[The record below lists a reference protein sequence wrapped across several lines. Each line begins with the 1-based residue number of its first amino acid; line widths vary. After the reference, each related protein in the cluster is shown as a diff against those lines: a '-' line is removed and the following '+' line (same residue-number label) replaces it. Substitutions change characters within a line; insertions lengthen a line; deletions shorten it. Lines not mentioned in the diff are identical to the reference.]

1 MTGVA
6 KMAKGKFSGLTCIK
20 EHFDVT
26 YRKNKKETKDKYAA
40 VLYNINTLVRENGYS
55 DNPRE
60 YDEETI
66 QFIVDYW
73 NSQQLAV
80 STKDWILKLLTRWN
94 LILKSPAQN

>member
-1 MTGVA
+1 MLQSSTT
-6 KMAKGKFSGLTCIK
+6 SI
-20 EHFDVT
+20 
-26 YRKNKKETKDKYAA
+26 
-40 VLYNINTLVRENGYS
+40 LVRENGYS